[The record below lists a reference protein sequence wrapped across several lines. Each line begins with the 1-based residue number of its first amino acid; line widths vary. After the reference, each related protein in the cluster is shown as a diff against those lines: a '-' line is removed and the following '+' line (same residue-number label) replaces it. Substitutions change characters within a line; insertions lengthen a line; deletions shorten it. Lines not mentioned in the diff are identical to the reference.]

1 MTSLAAALKE
11 DVGTLAR
18 REVRRHTASADKA
31 AARCAREIAA
41 LKREVQALEHALA
54 ASLGT
59 WRPGPALAPKKTRG
73 RGSPGRRAAKK
84 AEEGG
89 CDVRVCQAV
98 GAESILRRSV
108 EGPSRA
114 PRAVYRELRQASRRL
129 GAVDLQLGAGQG
141 PSAQEQRRRLDRH
154 PANRQARSRQTTG
167 EPQRCRAEIGVH
179 AETGREVVAEH
190 RPLSHAVAFP
200 ANGTAQAS
208 DRSRPVSSFTAEV
221 TMARACSSVVSS
233 RIDGL
238 PDGPRP
244 DRAVRTS

>member
-31 AARCAREIAA
+31 AARCARDIAA
-41 LKREVQALEHALA
+41 LKREVQALCCIVGHVA
-54 ASLGT
+54 A
-59 WRPGPALAPKKTRG
+59 
-73 RGSPGRRAAKK
+73 RACRCAEED
-84 AEEGG
+84 ARSRVARSTASEEGG

-98 GAESILRRSV
+98 DAESILRRSV
-108 EGPSRA
+108 EGASRA
-114 PRAVYRELRQASRRL
+114 PRAVCRELRQASRRL
-129 GAVDLQLGAGQG
+129 GAVDLQLGAGRG

-167 EPQRCRAEIGVH
+167 EPQGCRAEIGVH